1 MTRKLS
7 PNVELPTLVG
17 RWYNGSVTTQS
28 KPSVPMPI
36 ILETT
41 LVRTPEVCGG
51 KLRIDGTRLT
61 VNQIVTLYNE
71 GLSPEQIAAQY
82 AGRSLNQIFA
92 AIAWYLDHKV
102 EFDRELADE
111 AESDKKHATGQ

>member
-1 MTRKLS
+1 M
-7 PNVELPTLVG
+7 PT
-17 RWYNGSVTTQS
+17 
-28 KPSVPMPI
+28 

-41 LVRTPEVCGG
+41 LVRTPDVCGG

-71 GLSPEQIAAQY
+71 GLSPEEIAAQY
-82 AGRSLNQIFA
+82 PGRSLNQIFA
-92 AIAWYLDHKV
+92 AIAWYLDHKT

-111 AESDKKHATGQ
+111 AESDGKHIAGR